1 MLLTDH
7 FREVQGIKIAVTT
20 ATVKRIR
27 YLLVALAVLSVVFP
41 VAAVPGAAAATSTAG
56 SYARSAGPPSTV
68 TALFGNFAGYS
79 WYPLAGTNRYVLAR
93 WKVPTVNCNGGPGPE
108 FAGRTAVW
116 VGLWGNAANS
126 DLTQAGTNSQCF
138 KEKISLKI
146 SAPYCSGH
154 GATTSL
160 YYAWVEAY
168 PGQPCV
174 LMNVRPGDKMYVQVK
189 YAGKCTDCKL
199 RFWFDVTDLTTGVQ
213 KQGYLNNNFVQ
224 SLDSEASTGGAIVE
238 GDGTPNLPK
247 FSTIAISGLKVGNS
261 FSRGPNRY
269 AYYMGTCSGNILA
282 APGALQDNNS
292 AFAVAWLNYTVPS
305 CG

>member
-1 MLLTDH
+1 M
-7 FREVQGIKIAVTT
+7 TT
-20 ATVKRIR
+20 ATVKRIL
-27 YLLVALAVLSVVFP
+27 YLFVALAVLSVVFP

-56 SYARSAGPPSTV
+56 SYAGAAVPSSTV

-79 WYPLAGTNRYVLAR
+79 WYPLTGTDRYVLAR
-93 WKVPTVNCNGGPGPE
+93 WKVPAVSCSGGPGPN
-108 FAGRTAVW
+108 FAGRAAVW

-138 KEKISLKI
+138 KEKIPSRV

-154 GATTSL
+154 GATTSY
-160 YYAWVEAY
+160 YYAWVEAF

-174 LMNVRPGDKMYVQVK
+174 VMNVRPGDKMYVQVE
-189 YAGKCTDCKL
+189 YAGKCTNCKL
-199 RFWFDVTDLTTGVQ
+199 RFWYDVTDLTTGVR
-213 KQGYLNNNFVQ
+213 KQGYLYNKIVQ
-224 SLDSEASTGGAIVE
+224 SLNSEATTGGAIVE

-247 FSTIAISGLKVGNS
+247 FNTITISGLKVGSS

-269 AYYMGTCSGNILA
+269 AYFMGTCSGNILA
-282 APGALQDNNS
+282 GPGALQDKNS
-292 AFAVAWLNYTVPS
+292 AFAVAWLNYTVPG